1 MLQSMSSALFH
12 FFFAL
17 WQSDGAV
24 GDRMGNILED
34 LVRHKFGPES
44 YERVQNRSA
53 FAMKQEAMN
62 MFNDTTKGRFVFLI
76 DSRAC
81 QPSINLSSI
90 DSIIIYGSDLSPLN
104 DLKALRKLKIGSQLK
119 YVRIFRLY
127 TPFTVEEKSLV
138 LAKQSMVIDSNSQD
152 ITSSLSH
159 CLVSWGVSFLFNRV
173 DELQQDNCASKS
185 NERGTIFMDK
195 VILEFLTELST
206 EVEDSSKVNSTTIS
220 KACMSGEF
228 YSRNITLIGEK
239 EGVSSLDGDPPKF
252 WLNLL
257 DGKSYCQ
264 HYKPIEVTTEETNT
278 SRRKR
283 RNTCETAGSSKFRL
297 DVINHDLLPEI
308 STPSS
313 ADLHLL
319 PETGKTI

>member
-1 MLQSMSSALFH
+1 
-12 FFFAL
+12 
-17 WQSDGAV
+17 
-24 GDRMGNILED
+24 MGNILED

-76 DSRAC
+76 NSRSC

-90 DSIIIYGSDLSPLN
+90 DSIIIYGSDLNPLN
-104 DLKALRKLKIGSQLK
+104 DLKALRKIKIGSQLK
-119 YVRIFRLY
+119 YVPIFRLY

-138 LAKQSMVIDSNSQD
+138 LAKQSIIIDRNSQD
-152 ITSSLSH
+152 ITYSLSH

-173 DELQQDNCASKS
+173 DELQQDNCASI
-185 NERGTIFMDK
+185 ERGTIFMDK

-228 YSRNITLIGEK
+228 YSRNITLIGER

-264 HYKPIEVTTEETNT
+264 RDKPIEATTEETST
-278 SRRKR
+278 SSRKR
-283 RNTCETAGSSKFRL
+283 SNTCEIAGSSSKFRL
-297 DVINHDLLPEI
+297 DIINHDLLPEI
-308 STPSS
+308 TTPSS